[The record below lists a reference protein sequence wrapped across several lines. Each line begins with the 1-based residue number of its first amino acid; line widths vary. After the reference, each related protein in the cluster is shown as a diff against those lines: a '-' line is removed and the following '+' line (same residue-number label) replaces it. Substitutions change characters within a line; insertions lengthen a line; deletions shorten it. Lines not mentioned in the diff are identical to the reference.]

1 MFVRTL
7 ERENIREYV
16 KLLFLCCSEL
26 KNIFGDEFIGR
37 EILESCYESFDSY
50 EGILVA
56 KAEKRLVGFVELK
69 TSEIKR
75 KFPIKPFL
83 ILGLSK
89 GLKVRMLLS
98 FFDRKPK
105 KDEAYIRFIGVHPKM
120 NSYEVGEILVDKAI
134 EFASLRGKKKIS
146 AWLPV
151 ESDLVDICLEK
162 GFEIRR
168 MLESSF
174 AEKYMGKKYY
184 YLLEMKLND

>member
-7 ERENIREYV
+7 EREDINEYV

-26 KNIFGDEFIGR
+26 KNIFGDDFIGR

-56 KAEKRLVGFVELK
+56 KAERILGFVELK
-69 TSEIKR
+69 ISEINR

-83 ILGLSK
+83 ILGFSK
-89 GLKVRMLLS
+89 GLKARMLLS

-105 KDEAYIRFIGVHPKM
+105 KNEAYIRFMGVHPKA
-120 NSYEVGEILVDKAI
+120 NYEVGEILVDKAV
-134 EFASLRGKKKIS
+134 EFASLKGKKKIS

-168 MLESSF
+168 MLESTF